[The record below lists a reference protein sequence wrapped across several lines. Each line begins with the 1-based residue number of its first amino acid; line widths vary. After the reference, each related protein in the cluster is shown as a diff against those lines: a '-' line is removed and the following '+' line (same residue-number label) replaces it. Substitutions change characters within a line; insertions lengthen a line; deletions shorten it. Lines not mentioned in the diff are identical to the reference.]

1 MGEVCRARDTE
12 QRPTAI
18 HGCRYW
24 KGKLMKVYAKGSM
37 VFAAVIVASIS
48 MVSAQV
54 DVQPG
59 QKYLLLATTRTSTMQ
74 EELDQAAALGFR
86 IVTGS
91 PTSNEIILL
100 LERADDPIEPRVYRL
115 LATSRV
121 GTFEQELNNVAAEGF
136 RLLPKTLMLT
146 SGGGFGFARGAEL
159 VGIAERMP
167 DEASHV
173 EYRILATARTST
185 LQEEVS
191 AALEEGWTLVS
202 LSGGRED
209 FENLAILERV
219 VP

>member
-1 MGEVCRARDTE
+1 VPLLEGQTDEGLCER
-12 QRPTAI
+12 Q
-18 HGCRYW
+18 HGVR
-24 KGKLMKVYAKGSM
+24 GGN
-37 VFAAVIVASIS
+37 
-48 MVSAQV
+48 
-54 DVQPG
+54 
-59 QKYLLLATTRTSTMQ
+59 
-74 EELDQAAALGFR
+74 
-86 IVTGS
+86 
-91 PTSNEIILL
+91 SNEIILL
-100 LERADDPIEPRVYRL
+100 LERADDPIEPRAYRL

-121 GTFEQELNNVAAEGF
+121 GTFEEELNNVAAEGF
-136 RLLPKTLMLT
+136 HLLPKTLMLT